1 MPADPQRVAPEQ
13 HTDGVV
19 CRARPGGAAAE
30 PARPGCSRWARA
42 PVGPVAS
49 GPPAWTCL
57 AAAGWYEGTKLW
69 KTANSGKT
77 DPWICL
83 NLDRRSR
90 VLQITSTLLILYN
103 QDDNRVLHVALLG
116 RARYCP
122 LAMKRAAGWQGYG
135 HAELSTQKNQ
145 AVVYV
150 PGRTHHTVYLNYT
163 YYINILEDAY
173 GCRV

>member
-1 MPADPQRVAPEQ
+1 MENGQLRE
-13 HTDGVV
+13 
-19 CRARPGGAAAE
+19 
-30 PARPGCSRWARA
+30 
-42 PVGPVAS
+42 
-49 GPPAWTCL
+49 
-57 AAAGWYEGTKLW
+57 
-69 KTANSGKT
+69 N
-77 DPWICL
+77 
-83 NLDRRSR
+83 RSMD
-90 VLQITSTLLILYN
+90 LFKFGSEIQGLTNYLYCTLLILYN